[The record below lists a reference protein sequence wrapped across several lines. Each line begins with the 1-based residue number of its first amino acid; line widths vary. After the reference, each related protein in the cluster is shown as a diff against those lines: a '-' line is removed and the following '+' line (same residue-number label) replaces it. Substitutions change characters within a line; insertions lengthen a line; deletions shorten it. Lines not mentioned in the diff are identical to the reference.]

1 MGRHVQS
8 HRSSTMGEPLTQP
21 SNNAR
26 ADRRPRRP
34 VIAEVFALVC
44 LVAAC
49 CGCGDAPAGPE
60 TVAVTGI
67 VSLDGAPVAGAD
79 VAFLPMSAGGDAAPA
94 QAITNDSGEFEVV
107 SVFEQG
113 RVSKNG
119 MLPGEYQV
127 EVRRLESPVATLGSM
142 QPPKNTLPPRYASAK
157 SSGLNVVISP
167 NEANHFPLQLIGN

>member
-1 MGRHVQS
+1 
-8 HRSSTMGEPLTQP
+8 MGEPLLQSL
-21 SNNAR
+21 SNAE
-26 ADRRPRRP
+26 ADPRPRRSA
-34 VIAEVFALVC
+34 ISEVVVLVC

-49 CGCGDAPAGPE
+49 CGCGDAATGPE
-60 TVAVTGI
+60 TIAVTGI

-79 VAFLPMSAGGDAAPA
+79 VSFIPLSAGGNVAPA
-94 QAITNDSGEFEVV
+94 QAITNDAGEFEVV

-127 EVRRLESPVATLGSM
+127 EVRRLDSPVATLGSM
-142 QPPKNTLPPRYASAK
+142 QPPKNTLPSRYASAK

-167 NEANHFPLQLIGN
+167 SEANHFSLLLTSN